1 MEKYYRNYTLIAVVL
16 IVSQFVD
23 LFPVA
28 DHPFWYLYAVNAF
41 VDYVAFLIVLCLVS
55 LVRGP
60 ILLLLCASMV
70 AHFLGLITEYLYFSS
85 SIHAVEVIT
94 KAINGL
100 YSATLLVIL
109 ALKMWVMVSG
119 YGRLSRKRRGNLR
132 GSDHWRNA
140 VYDSF
145 NSARDKE

>member
-85 SIHAVEVIT
+85 SIHVVEVIT
-94 KAINGL
+94 EAINGL
-100 YSATLLVIL
+100 YSATLLGIL
-109 ALKMWVMVSG
+109 ALKVWVMVSG

>member
-16 IVSQFVD
+16 IVSQLVD
-23 LFPVA
+23 LFPVS
-28 DHPFWYLYAVNAF
+28 DHPFWYLYTVNAL

-94 KAINGL
+94 EAINGL

-119 YGRLSRKRRGNLR
+119 YGRLSRKRRSTLR
-132 GSDHWRNA
+132 NSHRWGHA
-140 VYDSF
+140 LYDTS

>member
-16 IVSQFVD
+16 IVSQLVD
-23 LFPVA
+23 LFPVS

-70 AHFLGLITEYLYFSS
+70 A
-85 SIHAVEVIT
+85 
-94 KAINGL
+94 
-100 YSATLLVIL
+100 
-109 ALKMWVMVSG
+109 LKVWVMVSG

-145 NSARDKE
+145 YSTRDKE